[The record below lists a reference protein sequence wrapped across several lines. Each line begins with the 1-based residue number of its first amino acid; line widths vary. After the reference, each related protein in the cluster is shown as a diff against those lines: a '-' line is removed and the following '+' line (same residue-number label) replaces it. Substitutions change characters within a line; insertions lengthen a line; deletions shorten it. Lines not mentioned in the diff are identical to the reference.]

1 MEREKKKIQSQLDIT
16 KRTQKV
22 ELQHAKKK
30 AVENAEQMLT
40 QKLSACKKAYEEEF
54 EVLAKQF
61 EELKIEVDEQ
71 RERES

>member
-1 MEREKKKIQSQLDIT
+1 M
-16 KRTQKV
+16 
-22 ELQHAKKK
+22 QHAKKK